1 MSKNLTGI
9 YKVKKETFNQMVNEG
24 TINNGGLYF
33 VRDFDEQN
41 IPTAHSIY
49 LGDRL
54 YAEVCNN
61 DIIGN
66 DIEIEPNE
74 NIEPHYYQEYDET
87 VNNGGEIKL
96 EENIVNTESI
106 I

>member
-1 MSKNLTGI
+1 MSKSLTGI
-9 YKVKKETFNQMVNEG
+9 YKVKKETFEKMLNEG

-41 IPTAHSIY
+41 IPITHSIY

-66 DIEIEPNE
+66 DVETEIN
-74 NIEPHYYQEYDET
+74 
-87 VNNGGEIKL
+87 
-96 EENIVNTESI
+96 
-106 I
+106 